1 MRRIILSAVA
11 VAIALVLQLTT
22 INGLRLPGGGVPDL
36 VLAVV
41 VALGLAGGPVPG
53 AVTGF
58 AAGLCL
64 DLAPPGSGV
73 IGEYALVFCL
83 AGWAAGRFRGSL
95 ARSALLPIAI
105 AMAIVVAGEIMVA
118 ALGLALQP
126 AQVSWTSV
134 RQLLP
139 AALFYD
145 VAVSPFVLYLV
156 LLAGAWLGDAPAPGR
171 ATSPSQARSLAGS
184 AALAGR
190 AGLPGRTGL
199 AGPVGSSGGA
209 VLLGLGGWLS
219 GPPQSRRARRA
230 AARRAPRLGSP
241 RSGDGWIGGS
251 AAARRALGHASAG
264 QALGAGRSSARTLR
278 GSAFRGPAF
287 RGSAAHGPPLSSLA
301 RGSRPHGSSS
311 ARLRS
316 GVAGSAAASQAPRT
330 LAARPV
336 HLRLAAGRRRDG
348 ALGNLLGGGRPRT
361 KGAVVTGRAMSRGSM
376 ARLGRRRAS
385 RGGGFRP
392 GLMPGGSASMRQQVR
407 GLAPAGSGAAR
418 FGSGRSG
425 GPRFSSGGSG
435 GLRFGSGGSG
445 GLRFSSDGSGGLRPG
460 SARFG
465 SGRSGGLRLGSGRS
479 GAVRFGPARA
489 GSARRRDGLVGGGV
503 LAQIGR
509 TGHRTAAP
517 RFKIRS
523 GGPLTAPGGLS
534 PEALR
539 SMRRRSSQQRLRI
552 HPRRG
557 DGMLGGSPV
566 GARRPAAGLAG
577 GRSRPATPRF
587 RSRPLA
593 GGRPPS
599 GKRPRFGY
607 RRWSVLSLLT
617 RRHAGP
623 LGPRRVSGRPRPG
636 RPGSGRIGWRRA
648 ASRRTGGL
656 R

>member
-1 MRRIILSAVA
+1 MRRIILSAAVVA
-11 VAIALVLQLTT
+11 MALVLQLTT

-95 ARSALLPIAI
+95 ARSALLPIVI
-105 AMAIVVAGEIMVA
+105 AMAVAVAGEIMVA

-134 RQLLP
+134 RQVLP

-156 LLAGAWLGDAPAPGR
+156 LLAGAWLGDAPAAGR

-190 AGLPGRTGL
+190 TGLPGRTGL

-264 QALGAGRSSARTLR
+264 QALGSGSSSARSLR

-287 RGSAAHGPPLSSLA
+287 RGRASYGPPLSSLA
-301 RGSRPHGSSS
+301 RGSRPHGSSA

-316 GVAGSAAASQAPRT
+316 GVAGSAAAGQAPRT

-348 ALGNLLGGGRPRT
+348 ALGNLLGGGRPRS

-376 ARLGRRRAS
+376 ARLGRRQAS

-407 GLAPAGSGAAR
+407 GLAPVGSGAAR
-418 FGSGRSG
+418 FGSS
-425 GPRFSSGGSG
+425 
-435 GLRFGSGGSG
+435 RFGSS
-445 GLRFSSDGSGGLRPG
+445 
-460 SARFG
+460 
-465 SGRSGGLRLGSGRS
+465 RSGGLRLGSGGLRLGS
-479 GAVRFGPARA
+479 GGLGAVRFGSGRA
-489 GSARRRDGLVGGGV
+489 GSSRRRDGLVGGGV
-503 LAQIGR
+503 LAQVGR

-517 RFKIRS
+517 RFRIRS
-523 GGPLTAPGGLS
+523 GGPLTGLTAAGGLS

-539 SMRRRSSQQRLRI
+539 AARRRSSQRRLRM

-557 DGMLGGSPV
+557 DGTLGGSPV
-566 GARRPAAGLAG
+566 GARRPVAGLAG
-577 GRSRPATPRF
+577 GRARTATPRF
-587 RSRPLA
+587 RSRPLT

-599 GKRPRFGY
+599 GKRPKFGY

-623 LGPRRVSGRPRPG
+623 LGPRRVSGRPRPR
-636 RPGSGRIGWRRA
+636 RPGSRRIGLRRA
-648 ASRRTGGL
+648 TSRRTGGL

>member
-22 INGLRLPGGGVPDL
+22 INGLQLPGGGVPDL

-41 VALGLAGGPVPG
+41 VALGLAGGSVPG
-53 AVTGF
+53 AITGF

-73 IGEYALVFCL
+73 IGEYALVLCL

-105 AMAIVVAGEIMVA
+105 AMATAVAGEIMVA

-134 RQLLP
+134 RQVLP

-199 AGPVGSSGGA
+199 AGPAGSSGGA

-435 GLRFGSGGSG
+435 GLRFGS
-445 GLRFSSDGSGGLRPG
+445 
-460 SARFG
+460 ARFG
-465 SGRSGGLRLGSGRS
+465 SGRSGGPRFGSGGS
-479 GAVRFGPARA
+479 GAVRFGSGRARGPRA

-523 GGPLTAPGGLS
+523 GGPLAGLTAPGSLS

-539 SMRRRSSQQRLRI
+539 SMRRRSSQQRLRM

-566 GARRPAAGLAG
+566 GTRRPAAGLAG